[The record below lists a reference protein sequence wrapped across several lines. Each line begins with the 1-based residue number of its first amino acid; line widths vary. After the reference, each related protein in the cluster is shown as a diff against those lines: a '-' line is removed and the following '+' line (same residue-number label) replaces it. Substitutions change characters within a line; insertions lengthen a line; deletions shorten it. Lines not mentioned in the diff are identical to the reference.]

1 MRERNN
7 LSKIP
12 ADQKADA
19 EKIIREL
26 KTVKKTNKMG
36 LNITNLKKKT
46 QLSHTSMTKAL
57 SSLSTAEIIDME
69 QMGNSKVYYL
79 RGDE

>member
-1 MRERNN
+1 MREYSN

-26 KTVKKTNKMG
+26 EKVKEINKMG

-69 QMGNSKVYYL
+69 QVGNSKVYYL

>member
-1 MRERNN
+1 MREYDN

-19 EKIIREL
+19 ERIIREL
-26 KTVKKTNKMG
+26 EKVKKTKKMG
-36 LNITNLKKKT
+36 LNITNLKKKA
-46 QLSHTSMTKAL
+46 QLSHTSMIKAL

-69 QMGNSKVYYL
+69 QMGNSKVYHL
-79 RGDE
+79 KEEK